1 MNIKTIAIGSAI
13 LVDVHEEPNKEFVL
27 NAPTN
32 KQSLASDN
40 SCSYVTD
47 DKYYVLKYKVFCSGL
62 EQFHYANIGKFIE
75 EYYLP
80 KIKSERISA
89 GILEEISQRLSRRK
103 LEVVTRDFDETG
115 AVSVYAT
122 YLPKGYDSW
131 DDYLK
136 LCFNN

>member
-32 KQSLASDN
+32 KQSLASDKP
-40 SCSYVTD
+40 CSHGTD
-47 DKYYVLKYKVFCSGL
+47 DKYYVLKYKVFCSGH

-80 KIKSERISA
+80 KINSKRVPYA
-89 GILEEISQRLSRRK
+89 ILEEISQKLTDKK
-103 LEVVTRDFDETG
+103 LEVVTRDFDESG

-122 YLPKGYDSW
+122 YLPKGFDSW
-131 DDYLK
+131 DDYLRNQ
-136 LCFNN
+136 FQ